1 MTTLTRCFYCHKEY
15 DYRRPPKCECSQKV
29 WLHPRE
35 IDEKIRLAQNEALE
49 RAARKCDEFYR
60 EYRDKCWNGH
70 ETAAAELA
78 HAIRAMKE

>member
-49 RAARKCDEFYR
+49 RAAKAGE
-60 EYRDKCWNGH
+60 EYRASCYSI
-70 ETAAAELA
+70 ELQKDIA